1 MISEKIIEKT
11 IEIPIAKM
19 WRQEGI
25 IYVKFIDKLDMS
37 LENAQSGVKARV
49 KLSEGMSYP
58 VLIDMRGIK
67 SVTKEAREYLADEGA
82 KLIKAGALIVGS
94 PLNRTLGNI
103 FLWVNKPKV
112 PTRLFTDEEEALK
125 WLEQYL

>member
-1 MISEKIIEKT
+1 MTSEKTIEKI

-19 WRQEGI
+19 WKEEGI
-25 IYVKFIDKLDMS
+25 IFVKFIDKLDMT
-37 LENAQSGVKARV
+37 LENAKSGVQARLE
-49 KLSEGMSYP
+49 LSEGMSQP

-67 SVTKEAREYLADEGA
+67 SVTKEAREYLAEEGA
-82 KLIKAGALIVGS
+82 KLITAGALIVGS

-112 PTRLFTDEEEALK
+112 PTKLFTDEGEAREWLK
-125 WLEQYL
+125 PYL

>member
-1 MISEKIIEKT
+1 MISEKKTEKP
-11 IEIPIAKM
+11 IEIPTAKM
-19 WRQEGI
+19 WREEGI
-25 IYVKFIDKLDMS
+25 VFVKFIDKLDMT
-37 LENAQSGVKARV
+37 LEKAQEGVRTRL
-49 KLSEGMSYP
+49 KLSGGISYP

-67 SVTKEAREYLADEGA
+67 SVTREAREYLADEGA

-112 PTRLFTDEEEALK
+112 PTRLFTDEKEALK